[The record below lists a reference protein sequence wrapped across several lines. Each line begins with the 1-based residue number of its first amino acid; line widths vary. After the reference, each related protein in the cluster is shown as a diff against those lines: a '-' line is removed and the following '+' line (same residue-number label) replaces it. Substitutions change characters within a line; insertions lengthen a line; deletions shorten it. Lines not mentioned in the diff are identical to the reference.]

1 MESNIDPSP
10 APAGLLRELPFT
22 LTDEMK
28 RVYLRRCYTYAKKH
42 SPDPST
48 QNGAC
53 LVAPNGGIVSFGAN
67 HFPRGVENTDERWE
81 RPTKYTFVAHAET
94 NAIYGACRM
103 GVRTEGLIMVCPW
116 FACAECGKAII
127 QAGISKVIGHQ
138 KIYDATPEHWRAS
151 IAAAFE
157 MFAEA
162 GVETELYQG
171 DLGGDTI
178 RLNGE
183 IFQP

>member
-1 MESNIDPSP
+1 MGNDTTPTEV
-10 APAGLLRELPFT
+10 LRELPFT
-22 LTDEMK
+22 LTDDMK
-28 RVYLRRCYTYAKKH
+28 RTYLRRCYTYAKKH

-53 LVAPNGGIVSFGAN
+53 LVAPNQGIVCFGAN
-67 HFPRGVENTDERWE
+67 HFPKGVEYTPERLE
-81 RPTKYTFVAHAET
+81 RPLKYTFVAHAET
-94 NAIYGACRM
+94 NAIFAACRK

-116 FACAECGKAII
+116 FACCECGKAII
-127 QAGISKVIGHQ
+127 QAGITKVIGHK
-138 KIYDATPEHWRAS
+138 KIFDSTPERWKTS
-151 IAAAFE
+151 IDAAFE

-162 GVETELYQG
+162 GVETELVEG

-183 IFQP
+183 TFQP

>member
-1 MESNIDPSP
+1 MANDNTPV
-10 APAGLLRELPFT
+10 GLLRELPFT

-28 RVYLRRCYTYAKKH
+28 KVYLRRCYTYAKKH

-53 LVAPNGGIVSFGAN
+53 LIAPNAGIVSFGAN
-67 HFPRGVENTDERWE
+67 VFPRGVQYTPERQE
-81 RPTKYTFVAHAET
+81 RPLKYTFVAHAET
-94 NAIYGACRM
+94 NAIFAAARK
-103 GVRTEGLIMVCPW
+103 GVRTEGLLMVCPW

-127 QAGISKVIGHQ
+127 QAGIVKVIGHK
-138 KIYDATPEHWRAS
+138 KIFDNTPERWKES
-151 IAAAFE
+151 IAAAFT
-157 MFAEA
+157 MFEEA
-162 GVETELYQG
+162 GVVTELVEG